1 MVGRFTAVSVA
12 DLSEAGDETVVKYS
26 IDANI
31 TGKLGSMGQPVLKSK
46 AKEMEKG
53 FVEKMRAAFAAGAAG
68 SRPMTPFELA
78 EPATLEE
85 ALQLLDPDD
94 ASVRPLG
101 GGTALMLMMKAGV
114 FAPSRLVSLRKITA
128 LKRIA
133 VGADGGLVIGALTP
147 LSDVEHSAEVA
158 KRAGVIVRTMR
169 RLSNV
174 RVRNVA
180 TIGGNLAHGD
190 PHMDLPPVLMALDAG
205 IVVVGRGGERVLA
218 VENLFAGYYET
229 VLKPGELITE
239 LRIPAQGKRR
249 AAYLKVT
256 TGAADDWP
264 ALGVAVSLEADG
276 KAVRAVRVVVSAATE
291 KAIRLE
297 GAEKVLSG
305 ATIDDAV
312 LARAG
317 DAAADEA
324 ETVADVRGSAAYK
337 RELLRVYVRRAVRQA
352 PDSST
357 DRERATDGDHIDD
370 SDDFRRPG
378 RPLAAAARSPREGH
392 GAGRIHP

>member
-1 MVGRFTAVSVA
+1 
-12 DLSEAGDETVVKYS
+12 
-26 IDANI
+26 
-31 TGKLGSMGQPVLKSK
+31 
-46 AKEMEKG
+46 
-53 FVEKMRAAFAAGAAG
+53 
-68 SRPMTPFELA
+68 MTPFELA

-114 FAPSRLVSLRKITA
+114 FQPSRIVSLRKITT
-128 LKRIA
+128 LRRIA

-190 PHMDLPPVLMALDAG
+190 PHMDLPPVLMALDAS
-205 IVVVGRGGERVLA
+205 IVVTGRGGERMLE

-249 AAYLKVT
+249 AAYIKVT

-276 KAVRAVRVVVSAATE
+276 DAVRDVRVVASAATE
-291 KAIRLE
+291 KAIRLK
-297 GAEKVLSG
+297 GAEAVLSG
-305 ATIDDAV
+305 AVIDDKV

-317 DAAADEA
+317 DAAAE
-324 ETVADVRGSAAYK
+324 ETETISDVRGSAPYK
-337 RELLRVYVRRAVRQA
+337 RELLRVYVRRAVRLA
-352 PDSST
+352 L
-357 DRERATDGDHIDD
+357 DG
-370 SDDFRRPG
+370 PG
-378 RPLAAAARSPREGH
+378 ASH
-392 GAGRIHP
+392 

>member
-1 MVGRFTAVSVA
+1 M
-12 DLSEAGDETVVKYS
+12 
-26 IDANI
+26 N
-31 TGKLGSMGQPVLKSK
+31 
-46 AKEMEKG
+46 
-53 FVEKMRAAFAAGAAG
+53 
-68 SRPMTPFELA
+68 PFELA
-78 EPATLEE
+78 EPTTLQE
-85 ALQLLDPDD
+85 ALHLLDPDD

-114 FAPSRLVSLRKITA
+114 FQPSRLVSLRKIAT
-128 LKRIA
+128 LKRIG

-158 KRAGVIVRTMR
+158 RRAGVIVRTMR

-205 IVVVGRGGERVLA
+205 IVVAGRGGERVLE

-264 ALGVAVSLEADG
+264 ALGVAVSLESDG
-276 KAVRAVRVVVSAATE
+276 KVARDVRVVASAATE
-291 KAIRLE
+291 KAIRLKA
-297 GAEKVLSG
+297 AEQVLSG
-305 ATIDDAV
+305 AIIDDAV

-317 DAAADEA
+317 DAAAEEA
-324 ETVADVRGSAAYK
+324 ETVSDVRGSAEYK

-352 PDSST
+352 L
-357 DRERATDGDHIDD
+357 DGQ
-370 SDDFRRPG
+370 
-378 RPLAAAARSPREGH
+378 
-392 GAGRIHP
+392 GASH

>member
-1 MVGRFTAVSVA
+1 
-12 DLSEAGDETVVKYS
+12 
-26 IDANI
+26 
-31 TGKLGSMGQPVLKSK
+31 
-46 AKEMEKG
+46 
-53 FVEKMRAAFAAGAAG
+53 
-68 SRPMTPFELA
+68 MTPFELA
-78 EPATLEE
+78 EPTTLQE

-114 FAPSRLVSLRKITA
+114 FQPSRLVSLRKIAA

-147 LSDVEHSAEVA
+147 LSDVERSAEVA

-190 PHMDLPPVLMALDAG
+190 PHMDLPPVLIALDAR
-205 IVVVGRGGERVLA
+205 IMVTGRGGERELA

-229 VLKPGELITE
+229 VLEPGELITE
-239 LRIPAQGKRR
+239 LRVRAQGKRR

-264 ALGVAVSLEADG
+264 ALGVAVSFEAEG
-276 KAVRAVRVVVSAATE
+276 KAVRDVRVVASAATE
-291 KAIRLE
+291 KAIRLTA
-297 GAEKVLSG
+297 AEQVLSG

-317 DAAADEA
+317 DAAADGT
-324 ETVADVRGSAAYK
+324 ETVSDVRGSAAYK

-352 PDSST
+352 LDGHANG
-357 DRERATDGDHIDD
+357 ATH
-370 SDDFRRPG
+370 
-378 RPLAAAARSPREGH
+378 
-392 GAGRIHP
+392 

>member
-1 MVGRFTAVSVA
+1 V
-12 DLSEAGDETVVKYS
+12 
-26 IDANI
+26 
-31 TGKLGSMGQPVLKSK
+31 
-46 AKEMEKG
+46 
-53 FVEKMRAAFAAGAAG
+53 
-68 SRPMTPFELA
+68 TPFELA
-78 EPATLEE
+78 EPGTLEE
-85 ALQLLDPDD
+85 ALQLLDPND

-190 PHMDLPPVLMALDAG
+190 PHMDLPPVLMALGAG
-205 IVVVGRGGERVLA
+205 IVVVGRGGERVLE
-218 VENLFAGYYET
+218 VENLFVGYYET
-229 VLKPGELITE
+229 ALAPGELITE

-291 KAIRLE
+291 KAIRLK
-297 GAEKVLSG
+297 GAEQVLCG

-352 PDSST
+352 L
-357 DRERATDGDHIDD
+357 DGQL
-370 SDDFRRPG
+370 G
-378 RPLAAAARSPREGH
+378 GQ
-392 GAGRIHP
+392 GASH

>member
-1 MVGRFTAVSVA
+1 M
-12 DLSEAGDETVVKYS
+12 
-26 IDANI
+26 N
-31 TGKLGSMGQPVLKSK
+31 
-46 AKEMEKG
+46 
-53 FVEKMRAAFAAGAAG
+53 
-68 SRPMTPFELA
+68 PFELA
-78 EPATLEE
+78 EPTTLQE

-114 FAPSRLVSLRKITA
+114 FQPSRLVSLRKIAT
-128 LKRIA
+128 LKRIG

-147 LSDVEHSAEVA
+147 LTDVEHSAEVA

-190 PHMDLPPVLMALDAG
+190 PHMDLPPVLMALDAD
-205 IVVVGRGGERVLA
+205 IVVTGRGGERMLE
-218 VENLFAGYYET
+218 VEHLFAGYYET

-239 LRIPAQGKRR
+239 LRIPAQGTRR

-276 KAVRAVRVVVSAATE
+276 KVVRDIRVVASAATE
-291 KAIRLE
+291 KAIRLKA
-297 GAEKVLSG
+297 AEKVLSG

-317 DAAADEA
+317 DAAAEEA
-324 ETVADVRGSAAYK
+324 ETVSDVRGSAEYK

-352 PDSST
+352 L
-357 DRERATDGDHIDD
+357 DGKV
-370 SDDFRRPG
+370 
-378 RPLAAAARSPREGH
+378 LAGQAN
-392 GAGRIHP
+392 GASH

>member
-1 MVGRFTAVSVA
+1 VA
-12 DLSEAGDETVVKYS
+12 
-26 IDANI
+26 
-31 TGKLGSMGQPVLKSK
+31 
-46 AKEMEKG
+46 
-53 FVEKMRAAFAAGAAG
+53 R
-68 SRPMTPFELA
+68 
-78 EPATLEE
+78 
-85 ALQLLDPDD
+85 
-94 ASVRPLG
+94 
-101 GGTALMLMMKAGV
+101 
-114 FAPSRLVSLRKITA
+114 
-128 LKRIA
+128 
-133 VGADGGLVIGALTP
+133 
-147 LSDVEHSAEVA
+147 
-158 KRAGVIVRTMR
+158 RAGVIVRTMR

-205 IVVVGRGGERVLA
+205 IVVAGRGGERMLE

-264 ALGVAVSLEADG
+264 ALGVAVSLEPDG
-276 KAVRAVRVVVSAATE
+276 KVARDVRVVASAATE
-291 KAIRLE
+291 KAIRLKA
-297 GAEKVLSG
+297 AEQVLSG

-317 DAAADEA
+317 DAAAEEA
-324 ETVADVRGSAAYK
+324 ETVSDVRGSAEYK

-352 PDSST
+352 L
-357 DRERATDGDHIDD
+357 DGQ
-370 SDDFRRPG
+370 
-378 RPLAAAARSPREGH
+378 
-392 GAGRIHP
+392 GASH